1 MSEELEIPVSE
12 GAKSTEENVLAI
24 YIYCPELLYED
35 SIDKNLFAYPP
46 HKQLFEAIKC
56 GLEGG
61 SWNKAVFPHGLVD
74 DIRHLGS
81 HHGGSGVIQI
91 MQFRVLQHKRD
102 SCFLN
107 FHSKP

>member
-46 HKQLFEAIKC
+46 HKQLF
-56 GLEGG
+56 
-61 SWNKAVFPHGLVD
+61 
-74 DIRHLGS
+74 
-81 HHGGSGVIQI
+81 
-91 MQFRVLQHKRD
+91 
-102 SCFLN
+102 
-107 FHSKP
+107 